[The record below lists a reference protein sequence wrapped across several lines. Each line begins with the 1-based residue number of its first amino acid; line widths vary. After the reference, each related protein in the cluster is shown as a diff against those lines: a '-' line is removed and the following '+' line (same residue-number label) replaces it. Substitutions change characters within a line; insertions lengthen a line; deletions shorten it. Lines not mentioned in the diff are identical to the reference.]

1 MKITVNINLEW
12 WIARD
17 EDGDLSLYENEPVK
31 SYRKGFWFPTTGAS
45 YDLFAYDFL
54 GILTSALHR
63 NFDFSKVAWED
74 DEPKQLKDILKG
86 EYKNG
91 K

>member
-1 MKITVNINLEW
+1 MEITIKVNLDW

-31 SYRKGFWFPTTGAS
+31 SYRKGFWVPTEGEH
-45 YDLFAYDFL
+45 YNFFAYDFP
-54 GILTSALHR
+54 GFLTSALYR
-63 NFDFSKVAWED
+63 NFDFSKVQWED
-74 DEPKQLKDILKG
+74 DEPKQLKDIIRQKI
-86 EYKNG
+86 K

>member
-1 MKITVNINLEW
+1 MKITVNINLDW

-45 YDLFAYDFL
+45 YDLFAYDFP

-63 NFDFSKVAWED
+63 NFDFSKVTWED
-74 DEPKQLKDILKG
+74 DEPKQLKDILK
-86 EYKNG
+86 EQNK